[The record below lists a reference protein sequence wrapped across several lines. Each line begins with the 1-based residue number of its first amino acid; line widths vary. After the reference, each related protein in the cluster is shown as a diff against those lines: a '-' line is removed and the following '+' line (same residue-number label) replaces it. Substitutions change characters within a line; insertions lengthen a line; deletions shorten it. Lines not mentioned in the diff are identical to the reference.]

1 MLMILSFLGAT
12 APAPEQGP
20 DPPQELVPE
29 PALAPA
35 ASLEP
40 ELAHPIAAAV
50 AYLSGEAV
58 TALALLGPVQVVD
71 RALIH
76 SPEMEEP
83 STPLPD
89 LEVQQGPAPAPG
101 VPEEHKPPSASVE
114 QPALNPEH

>member
-1 MLMILSFLGAT
+1 MLMILSLLGAT

-20 DPPQELVPE
+20 DLPRELVLK

-40 ELAHPIAAAV
+40 ELAHPIPAAV
-50 AYLSGEAV
+50 AHPSGKAV
-58 TALALLGPVQVVD
+58 TALALLGPVQVVV

-89 LEVQQGPAPAPG
+89 LEVQKGPAPSPG
-101 VPEEHKPPSASVE
+101 VPEEHKPPLPQWSN
-114 QPALNPEH
+114 QP

>member
-20 DPPQELVPE
+20 DPPQEVVSE
-29 PALAPA
+29 PALPPA
-35 ASLEP
+35 ASSEP
-40 ELAHPIAAAV
+40 ELALTILAAV
-50 AYLSGEAV
+50 AHPSGKAE
-58 TALALLGPVQVVD
+58 TALALLGPAQVVV

-89 LEVQQGPAPAPG
+89 LEVQKGPAPSPG
-101 VPEEHKPPSASVE
+101 VPEEHKPPLPQWSN
-114 QPALNPEH
+114 QP